1 MSFTVTK
8 ADGSREPFD
17 VEKLKQSLHRA
28 GATPE
33 EIRTIVEQTEDV
45 LYDGITTQEIYRL
58 AFEMLRQSDTPIR
71 ARYSLRRALFGLGPT
86 GFPFEDFLAKLFQA
100 EGYTTTTRV
109 TLQGHCA
116 EHELD
121 VAAYKSDHSFV
132 AEAKFHATPGVKSDL
147 QVVLYSFARL
157 HDLRSAKICNADICG
172 ITELMVVTNTKFT
185 TTAEKY
191 AECSG
196 LTLLSWDY
204 PKENNLHDRI
214 QRAKIYPVSV
224 LQSLSASQ
232 KRALIDRGVI
242 VCNDIIA
249 KPHLLRHAHLS
260 PKRIEQ
266 VIAEAK
272 ALSAGDFSD
281 KQQQ

>member
-1 MSFTVTK
+1 MSIKVTK
-8 ADGSREPFD
+8 ADGSTEPFHSD
-17 VEKLKQSLHRA
+17 KLQNSLRRA
-28 GATPE
+28 GATQE
-33 EIRTIVEQTEDV
+33 EIETIVRQTEEV
-45 LYDGITTQEIYRL
+45 LYEGITTQEIYRL
-58 AFEMLRQSDTPIR
+58 AFEMLRQSDAPIR

-86 GFPFEDFLAKLFQA
+86 GFPFEDFLARLFQK

-109 TLQGHCA
+109 ILQGHCA

-121 VAAYKSDHSFV
+121 IAAYKDDHSFV
-132 AEAKFHATPGVKSDL
+132 AEAKFHSSPGVKSDL

-172 ITELMVVTNTKFT
+172 IKELMVVTNTKFT
-185 TTAEKY
+185 STAEKY

-214 QRAKIYPVSV
+214 QKAKIYPVSV
-224 LQSLSASQ
+224 LQSISTTQ

-242 VCNDIIA
+242 VCNDIIE
-249 KPHLLRHAHLS
+249 KPHLLRHAHIS
-260 PKRIEQ
+260 PKRMEQ
-266 VIAEAK
+266 VIAEAES
-272 ALSAGDFSD
+272 LTSGEVSVTSH
-281 KQQQ
+281 

>member
-1 MSFTVTK
+1 MSIKVTK
-8 ADGSREPFD
+8 ADGSTEPFHTD
-17 VEKLKQSLHRA
+17 KLQNSLRRA
-28 GATPE
+28 GATE
-33 EIRTIVEQTEDV
+33 GEIEDIVRQTEEV
-45 LYDGITTQEIYRL
+45 LYEGITTQEIYRL
-58 AFEMLRQSDTPIR
+58 AFEMLRQSDAPIR

-86 GFPFEDFLAKLFQA
+86 GFPFEDFLARLFQK

-109 TLQGHCA
+109 ILQGHCA

-121 VAAYKSDHSFV
+121 VAAYKDDHSFV
-132 AEAKFHATPGVKSDL
+132 AEAKFHSSPGVKSDL

-172 ITELMVVTNTKFT
+172 IKELMVVTNTKFT

-196 LTLLSWDY
+196 RTLLSWDY

-214 QRAKIYPVSV
+214 QKAKVYPVSV
-224 LQSLSASQ
+224 LQSISTTQ

-242 VCNDIIA
+242 VCSDIID
-249 KPHLLRHAHLS
+249 KPHLLRYAHLS
-260 PKRIEQ
+260 PKRMEQ
-266 VIAEAK
+266 EIAEAESLTSGEV
-272 ALSAGDFSD
+272 AVTTH
-281 KQQQ
+281 

>member
-1 MSFTVTK
+1 MSITVTK
-8 ADGSREPFD
+8 ADGTREPFET
-17 VEKLKQSLHRA
+17 EKLRRSLRRA
-28 GATPE
+28 GATDQ
-33 EIRTIVEQTEDV
+33 EITDIVRQTESV
-45 LYDGITTQEIYRL
+45 LHDGITTQEIYRL
-58 AFEMLRQSDTPIR
+58 AFEMLRQSDAPIR

-86 GFPFEDFLAKLFQA
+86 GFPFEDFLSRLFQA
-100 EGYTTTTRV
+100 EGYTTRTRV
-109 TLQGHCA
+109 ILQGHCA

-132 AEAKFHATPGVKSDL
+132 AEAKFHASPGVKSDL

-157 HDLRSAKICNADICG
+157 HDLRAAKICNDDICG

-191 AECSG
+191 AACSG

-204 PKENNLHDRI
+204 PQDNNLHDRI
-214 QRAKIYPVSV
+214 QRAKIYPISV
-224 LQSLSASQ
+224 LQSISATQ

-242 VCNDIIA
+242 VCSDIVG

-260 PKRIEQ
+260 QKRVEQ
-266 VIAEAK
+266 VLAEA
-272 ALSAGDFSD
+272 ASLCNGEMLEEHP
-281 KQQQ
+281 